1 MMSGIFDPNTHIQT
15 VVIVGCGG
23 TGAQVA
29 RIVARIVYDM
39 RRARLHTPNLLLVD
53 PDIVEDKN
61 IGRQLFTPAEA
72 SLKLPK
78 AEVVGKRL
86 NMVLGLDVAWCI
98 EPFSAE
104 KHGSRY
110 GSQLVIGCVDNHLAR
125 GELHAAKGIVIGA
138 GNYRDG
144 GQVILGNVADAE
156 MMRKHIDGKD
166 GKYAYLPK
174 EGLLFPSLLEPE
186 APTPE
191 AQPALSC
198 ADLVRRGE
206 QDVLVNDWVA
216 CVVGQY
222 TAALLRRQPIRTFAS
237 FISLDGMSIRSL
249 PICREELLSYLPKEI

>member
-1 MMSGIFDPNTHIQT
+1 MNLFDPNTHIQT

-29 RIVARIVYDM
+29 RIVARLLYDM
-39 RRARLHTPNLLLVD
+39 RRARLHTPNVLLVD
-53 PDIVEDKN
+53 PDIVEEKN
-61 IGRQLFTPAEA
+61 VGRQLFCVSEA
-72 SLKLPK
+72 IFGLPK

-86 NMVLGLDVAWCI
+86 NMALGLDIAWCV

-125 GELHAAKGIVIGA
+125 RELHAAKGILIGA

-156 MMRKHIDGKD
+156 VMRKHIDGKD

-198 ADLVRRGE
+198 AELVLRGE
-206 QDVLVNDWVA
+206 QDVLVNDWMA

-249 PICREELLSYLPKEI
+249 PICREELLSYLPEET